1 MVYIAT
7 AYTATLPG
15 GITIVT
21 GLEDIESLL
30 IAAQI
35 DAQAAADLT
44 AAFAQSAPPD
54 QIYVA
59 TYDSGSEDP
68 TDALDAMVSAGN
80 AFGVIAQESRTDTD
94 NALVGAWLDASV
106 DRRWRMVAVLQTES
120 SDIVT
125 SGKPSALSD
134 CEVVSVIMCA
144 HSKSEEPMAA
154 AVAGAIAGHR
164 MTVKPLPLHIQ
175 IQGVEL
181 PEYTSA
187 EIAFAQANDAC
198 VLVPAGTGASASIR
212 LLDQTRTYAG
222 YEAAAVF
229 TLIYLAARCIVA
241 LSDMAANKAARYD
254 ILRADAAG
262 ATEVRGVL
270 DVPCAALAA
279 TSPSHFT
286 AGSIGS
292 GADEVALPDGYSVEV
307 SPSGTELSAQII
319 TRFGP
324 EATGIGL
331 DLEGLIVQEG

>member
-1 MVYIAT
+1 M
-7 AYTATLPG
+7 
-15 GITIVT
+15 
-21 GLEDIESLL
+21 
-30 IAAQI
+30 
-35 DAQAAADLT
+35 
-44 AAFAQSAPPD
+44 
-54 QIYVA
+54 
-59 TYDSGSEDP
+59 
-68 TDALDAMVSAGN
+68 
-80 AFGVIAQESRTDTD
+80 
-94 NALVGAWLDASV
+94 
-106 DRRWRMVAVLQTES
+106 
-120 SDIVT
+120 
-125 SGKPSALSD
+125 
-134 CEVVSVIMCA
+134 
-144 HSKSEEPMAA
+144 
-154 AVAGAIAGHR
+154 
-164 MTVKPLPLHIQ
+164 
-175 IQGVEL
+175 EL